1 MTQIKSYSFQG
12 KRAIIRVDFNV
23 PLHKETLE
31 VQDDKR
37 IKAALPTIKWVLNH
51 GGSVVLLS
59 HFGRPKNGPEDRFSM
74 RHVLSRLQD
83 LLEVPIGFSATL
95 QEGVHRSKE
104 LIPGEVMLLENVRF
118 FEGETENN
126 SALST
131 EFAKL
136 GDCFI
141 NDAFGSAHRA
151 HSSTTGIALFFPN
164 DRMMGFLMEEEL
176 NNAQRVLSNPAR
188 PFTAI
193 IGGAKVS
200 DKILIIENLLS
211 IASDI
216 IIGGGMAYTF
226 AKAMGGQI
234 GNSLVEEDR
243 LDNVKTILSKANQWG
258 VRLHLP
264 QDSVI
269 ADSFSGHASTQITSS
284 HHIPEGWM
292 GLDIGPNSIDDFKK
306 VILSSKT
313 VLWNGPM
320 GVFEWEPFA
329 EGTKNIAL
337 AVAEA
342 TSLGAYSLIGGGD
355 SASAIA
361 QFELLDKV
369 SYVSTGG
376 GALLELFEGKELPGI
391 QALG

>member
-1 MTQIKSYSFQG
+1 MSQMKSYSFQG

-37 IKAALPTIKWVLNH
+37 IKAALPTINWVLNH

-59 HFGRPKNGPEDRFSM
+59 HFGRPKNGPEDRFSL
-74 RHVLSRLQD
+74 RHVYERLQD
-83 LLEVPIGFSATL
+83 LLGVPIGFSATL
-95 QEGVHRSKE
+95 EEGILRSKE
-104 LIPGEVMLLENVRF
+104 LIPGEVILLENVRF
-118 FEGETENN
+118 FEGETDN
-126 SALST
+126 SPTLSA

-151 HSSTTGIALFFPN
+151 HSTTAGIASFFPN

-176 NNAQRVLSNPAR
+176 NNAQRVLSNPSR

-200 DKILIIENLLS
+200 DKMLIIENLLS

-226 AKAMGGQI
+226 AKALGGQI

-243 LDNVKTILSKANQWG
+243 LDNVKTILSKAKQLG
-258 VRLHLP
+258 VKLHLP

-269 ADSFSGHASTQITSS
+269 ADSFSAHALTQITSS
-284 HHIPEGWM
+284 HRIPEGWM
-292 GLDIGPNSIDDFKK
+292 GLDIGPDSIDDFKK

-320 GVFEWEPFA
+320 GVFEWEPFSH
-329 EGTKNIAL
+329 GTRNIAL

-342 TSLGAYSLIGGGD
+342 TALGAYSLIGGGD

-361 QFELLDKV
+361 QFELVDRV

-391 QALG
+391 KALG

>member
-1 MTQIKSYSFQG
+1 MTDIRSYSFDG

-23 PLHKETLE
+23 PLHKETMQ

-37 IKAALPTIKWVLNH
+37 IKAALPTLNWVLNH

-74 RHVLSRLQD
+74 RHVLPRLQE
-83 LLEVPIGFSATL
+83 LLGVHIGFSSTL
-95 QEGVHRSKE
+95 EEGILRSKE
-104 LIPGEVMLLENVRF
+104 LNAGDVMLMENVRF
-118 FEGETENN
+118 FEGETDND
-126 SALST
+126 SVLS
-131 EFAKL
+131 EGFSKL

-151 HSSTTGIALFFPN
+151 HSSTAGIASYFPE
-164 DRMMGFLMEEEL
+164 DRMMGLLMKEEI
-176 NNAQRVLSNPAR
+176 NNAQRVLSNPVK

-243 LDNVKTILSKANQWG
+243 LENVKTILSKANQLG

-284 HHIPEGWM
+284 HHILEGWM
-292 GLDIGPNSIDDFKK
+292 GLDIGPNSIDNFKK

-342 TSLGAYSLIGGGD
+342 TSSGAYSLIGGGD

-361 QFELLDKV
+361 QFELADKV

-391 QALG
+391 RALG

>member
-1 MTQIKSYSFQG
+1 MKTYSFQG

-59 HFGRPKNGPEDRFSM
+59 HFGRPKNGPEDRFSL
-74 RHVLSRLQD
+74 RHVFERLQE
-83 LLEVPIGFSATL
+83 LLGAPIAYSATL
-95 QEGVHRSKE
+95 EEGILRSKG
-104 LIPGEVMLLENVRF
+104 LSPGEVMLLENVRF
-118 FEGETENN
+118 FEGETDN
-126 SALST
+126 SATLSA

-151 HSSTTGIALFFPN
+151 HSSTTGIASFFPN

-176 NNAQRVLSNPAR
+176 NNAQRVLSNPSR

-200 DKILIIENLLS
+200 DKMLIIENLLS

-243 LDNVKTILSKANQWG
+243 LDNVKTILSKANQLG
-258 VRLHLP
+258 VKLHLP

-284 HHIPEGWM
+284 RDIPKGWM
-292 GLDIGPNSIDDFKK
+292 GLDIGPNSIDDFNK

-320 GVFEWEPFA
+320 GVFEWEPFSH
-329 EGTKNIAL
+329 GTRNIAL

-342 TSLGAYSLIGGGD
+342 TALGAYSLIGGGD

-361 QFELLDKV
+361 QFELVDRV

-391 QALG
+391 KALR

>member
-1 MTQIKSYSFQG
+1 MSQMKSYSFQG

-59 HFGRPKNGPEDRFSM
+59 HFGRPKNGPEDRFSL
-74 RHVLSRLQD
+74 RHVFGRLQD
-83 LLEVPIGFSATL
+83 LLEAPLGFSATL
-95 QEGVHRSKE
+95 EEGILRSKE
-104 LIPGEVMLLENVRF
+104 LIAGEVLLLANVRF
-118 FEGETENN
+118 FDGETDN
-126 SALST
+126 SSSLSA

-151 HSSTTGIALFFPN
+151 HSSTAGIASFFPN

-176 NNAQRVLSNPAR
+176 NNAQRVLSNPSR

-200 DKILIIENLLS
+200 DKMLIIENLLS

-226 AKAMGGQI
+226 AKALGGQI

-243 LDNVKTILSKANQWG
+243 LENVKTILSKAKQLG
-258 VRLHLP
+258 VKLHLP

-269 ADSFSGHASTQITSS
+269 ADSFSADALTQITSS
-284 HHIPEGWM
+284 HLIPEGWM

-320 GVFEWEPFA
+320 GVFEWGPFSL
-329 EGTKNIAL
+329 GTRNIAL

-342 TSLGAYSLIGGGD
+342 TALGAYSLIGGGD

-361 QFELLDKV
+361 QFELLDRV

-391 QALG
+391 KALG

>member
-1 MTQIKSYSFQG
+1 MSQMKSYSFQG

-37 IKAALPTIKWVLNH
+37 IKAALPTINWVLNH

-59 HFGRPKNGPEDRFSM
+59 HFGRPKNGSEDRFSL
-74 RHVLSRLQD
+74 RHVYERLQD
-83 LLEVPIGFSATL
+83 LLGVPIGFSATL
-95 QEGVHRSKE
+95 EEGILRSKE
-104 LIPGEVMLLENVRF
+104 LIPGEVILLENVRF
-118 FEGETENN
+118 FEGETDN
-126 SALST
+126 SPTLSA

-151 HSSTTGIALFFPN
+151 HSTTSGIASFFPN

-176 NNAQRVLSNPAR
+176 NNAQRVLSNASR

-200 DKILIIENLLS
+200 DKMLIIENLLS

-243 LDNVKTILSKANQWG
+243 LDNVKTILLKANQLG
-258 VRLHLP
+258 VKLHLP

-269 ADSFSGHASTQITSS
+269 ADSFSADALTQITSS

-292 GLDIGPNSIDDFKK
+292 GLDIGPNSIDDFNK

-313 VLWNGPM
+313 ILWNGPM
-320 GVFEWEPFA
+320 GVFEWVPFSH
-329 EGTKNIAL
+329 GTRNIAL

-342 TSLGAYSLIGGGD
+342 TALGAYSLIGGGD

-361 QFELLDKV
+361 QFELVDRV

-391 QALG
+391 KALG

>member
-1 MTQIKSYSFQG
+1 MKSYSFQG
-12 KRAIIRVDFNV
+12 KRVTIRVDFNV

-59 HFGRPKNGPEDRFSM
+59 HFGRPKNGPEDRFSL
-74 RHVLSRLQD
+74 RHVFERLQE
-83 LLEVPIGFSATL
+83 LLGAPIAFSATL
-95 QEGVHRSKE
+95 EEGILRSKE
-104 LIPGEVMLLENVRF
+104 LSPGEVMLLENVRF
-118 FEGETENN
+118 FEGETDN
-126 SALST
+126 SPTLSA

-151 HSSTTGIALFFPN
+151 HSSTTGIASFFPN

-176 NNAQRVLSNPAR
+176 NNAQRVLSNPSR

-200 DKILIIENLLS
+200 EKMLIIENLLS

-226 AKAMGGQI
+226 AKALGSHI

-243 LDNVKTILSKANQWG
+243 LDNVKIILSKAKQLG
-258 VRLHLP
+258 VKLHLP

-284 HHIPEGWM
+284 RDIPKGWM
-292 GLDIGPNSIDDFKK
+292 GLDIGPNSIDDFNK

-320 GVFEWEPFA
+320 GVFEWEPFSH
-329 EGTKNIAL
+329 GTRNIAL

-342 TSLGAYSLIGGGD
+342 TTLGAYSLIGGGD

-361 QFELLDKV
+361 QFELVDRV

-391 QALG
+391 KALR

>member
-1 MTQIKSYSFQG
+1 MTDIRSYSFDG

-23 PLHKETLE
+23 PLHKETMQ

-37 IKAALPTIKWVLNH
+37 IKAALPTLNWVLNH

-74 RHVLSRLQD
+74 RHVLPRLQE
-83 LLEVPIGFSATL
+83 LLGVHIGFSSTL
-95 QEGVHRSKE
+95 EEGILRSKE
-104 LIPGEVMLLENVRF
+104 LNAGDVMLMENVRF
-118 FEGETENN
+118 FEGETDND
-126 SALST
+126 SVLS
-131 EFAKL
+131 EGFSKL

-151 HSSTTGIALFFPN
+151 HSSTAGIASYFPE
-164 DRMMGFLMEEEL
+164 DRMMGLLMKEEI
-176 NNAQRVLSNPAR
+176 NNAQRVLSNPVK

-243 LDNVKTILSKANQWG
+243 LENVKTILSKANQLG

-269 ADSFSGHASTQITSS
+269 ADSFSADALTQITSS
-284 HHIPEGWM
+284 HYIPEGWM

-320 GVFEWEPFA
+320 GVFEWGPFSL
-329 EGTKNIAL
+329 GTRNIAL

-342 TSLGAYSLIGGGD
+342 TALGAYSLIGGGD

-361 QFELLDKV
+361 QFELLDRV

-391 QALG
+391 KALG

>member
-1 MTQIKSYSFQG
+1 MSQMKTYSFQG

-37 IKAALPTIKWVLNH
+37 IQAALPTIKWVLNH

-59 HFGRPKNGPEDRFSM
+59 HFGRPKNGPEDRFSL
-74 RHVLSRLQD
+74 RHVFERLQE
-83 LLEVPIGFSATL
+83 LLGAPIAYSATL
-95 QEGVHRSKE
+95 EEGILRSKG
-104 LIPGEVMLLENVRF
+104 LSPGEVMLLENVRF
-118 FEGETENN
+118 FEGETDNF
-126 SALST
+126 SALSA

-151 HSSTTGIALFFPN
+151 HSSTTGIASFFPN

-176 NNAQRVLSNPAR
+176 NNAQRVLFNPSR

-200 DKILIIENLLS
+200 DKMLIIENLLS

-226 AKAMGGQI
+226 AKALGGQI

-243 LDNVKTILSKANQWG
+243 LDNVKTILSKANQLG
-258 VRLHLP
+258 VKLHLP

-284 HHIPEGWM
+284 REIPEGWM
-292 GLDIGPNSIDDFKK
+292 GLDIGPKSIDDFKK

-320 GVFEWEPFA
+320 GVFEWPPFSH
-329 EGTKNIAL
+329 GTRNIAL

-342 TSLGAYSLIGGGD
+342 TALGAYSLIGGGD

-361 QFELLDKV
+361 QFELVDRV

-391 QALG
+391 KALG

>member
-1 MTQIKSYSFQG
+1 MKSYSFQG

-37 IKAALPTIKWVLNH
+37 IKAALPTINWVLNH

-59 HFGRPKNGPEDRFSM
+59 HFGRPKNGPEDRFSL
-74 RHVLSRLQD
+74 RHVFERLQG
-83 LLEVPIGFSATL
+83 LLGAPIGFSSTL
-95 QEGVHRSKE
+95 EEGILRSKE

-118 FEGETENN
+118 FEGETDN
-126 SALST
+126 SPTLSA
-131 EFAKL
+131 EYAKL

-151 HSSTTGIALFFPN
+151 HSSTTGIASFFPN
-164 DRMMGFLMEEEL
+164 DRIMGFLMEEEL
-176 NNAQRVLSNPAR
+176 NNAQRVLSNPSR

-200 DKILIIENLLS
+200 DKMLIIENLLS

-226 AKAMGGQI
+226 AKALGGQI

-243 LDNVKTILSKANQWG
+243 LDNVKTILLKADQLG
-258 VRLHLP
+258 VKLHLP

-269 ADSFSGHASTQITSS
+269 ADSFSADALTQITSS

-292 GLDIGPNSIDDFKK
+292 GLDIGPNSIEDFKK

-320 GVFEWEPFA
+320 GVFEWEPFSH
-329 EGTKNIAL
+329 GTRNICL
-337 AVAEA
+337 SCCRSHFFG
-342 TSLGAYSLIGGGD
+342 SLFPD
-355 SASAIA
+355 RWR
-361 QFELLDKV
+361 
-369 SYVSTGG
+369 
-376 GALLELFEGKELPGI
+376 
-391 QALG
+391 

>member
-1 MTQIKSYSFQG
+1 MSQMKSYSFQG

-37 IKAALPTIKWVLNH
+37 IKAALPTINWVLNH

-59 HFGRPKNGPEDRFSM
+59 HFGRPKNGSEDRFSL
-74 RHVLSRLQD
+74 RHVYERLQD
-83 LLEVPIGFSATL
+83 LLGVPIGFSATL
-95 QEGVHRSKE
+95 EGGILRSKE
-104 LIPGEVMLLENVRF
+104 LIPGEVILLENVRF
-118 FEGETENN
+118 FEGETDN
-126 SALST
+126 SPTLSA

-151 HSSTTGIALFFPN
+151 HSTTVGIASFFPN

-176 NNAQRVLSNPAR
+176 NNAQRVLSNPSR

-200 DKILIIENLLS
+200 DKMLIIENLLS

-243 LDNVKTILSKANQWG
+243 LDNVKTILSKAKQLG
-258 VRLHLP
+258 VKLHLP

-269 ADSFSGHASTQITSS
+269 ADSFSADALTQITSS

-320 GVFEWEPFA
+320 GVFEWEPFSH
-329 EGTKNIAL
+329 GTRNIAL

-342 TSLGAYSLIGGGD
+342 TALGAYSLIGGGD

-361 QFELLDKV
+361 QFELVNRV

-391 QALG
+391 KALG

>member
-1 MTQIKSYSFQG
+1 MSQMKSYSFQG

-59 HFGRPKNGPEDRFSM
+59 HFGRPKNGPEDRFSL
-74 RHVLSRLQD
+74 RHVFGRLQD
-83 LLEVPIGFSATL
+83 LLEAPLGFSATL
-95 QEGVHRSKE
+95 EEGILRSKE
-104 LIPGEVMLLENVRF
+104 LIAGEVLLLENVRF
-118 FEGETENN
+118 FEGETDN
-126 SALST
+126 SSSLSA

-151 HSSTTGIALFFPN
+151 HSSTAGIASFFPN

-176 NNAQRVLSNPAR
+176 NNAQRVLSNPSR

-200 DKILIIENLLS
+200 DKMLIIENLLS

-226 AKAMGGQI
+226 AKALGGQI

-243 LDNVKTILSKANQWG
+243 LENVKTILSKAKQLG
-258 VRLHLP
+258 VKLHLP

-269 ADSFSGHASTQITSS
+269 ADSFSADALTQITSS
-284 HHIPEGWM
+284 HQIPEGWM

-320 GVFEWEPFA
+320 GVFEWGSFSH
-329 EGTKNIAL
+329 GTRNIAL

-342 TSLGAYSLIGGGD
+342 TALGAYSLIGGGD

-361 QFELLDKV
+361 QFELVDRV

-391 QALG
+391 KAIG

>member
-1 MTQIKSYSFQG
+1 MSQMKSYSFQG

-37 IKAALPTIKWVLNH
+37 IKAALTTINWVLNH

-59 HFGRPKNGPEDRFSM
+59 HFGRPKNGPEDRFSL
-74 RHVLSRLQD
+74 RHVYERLQD
-83 LLEVPIGFSATL
+83 LLGVPIGFSATL
-95 QEGVHRSKE
+95 EEGILRSKE
-104 LIPGEVMLLENVRF
+104 LIPGEVILLENVRF
-118 FEGETENN
+118 FEGETDN
-126 SALST
+126 SPTLSA

-151 HSSTTGIALFFPN
+151 HSTTAGIASFFPN

-176 NNAQRVLSNPAR
+176 NNAQRVLSNPSR

-200 DKILIIENLLS
+200 DKMLIIENLLS

-226 AKAMGGQI
+226 AKALGGQI

-243 LDNVKTILSKANQWG
+243 LDNVKTILSKAKQLG
-258 VRLHLP
+258 VKLHLP

-269 ADSFSGHASTQITSS
+269 ANSFSADALTQITSS

-320 GVFEWEPFA
+320 GVFEWEPFSH
-329 EGTKNIAL
+329 GTRNIAL

-342 TSLGAYSLIGGGD
+342 TALGAYSLIGGGD

-361 QFELLDKV
+361 QFELVDRV

-391 QALG
+391 KALG

>member
-1 MTQIKSYSFQG
+1 MSQMKSYSFQG
-12 KRAIIRVDFNV
+12 KRAVIRVDFNV

-37 IKAALPTIKWVLNH
+37 IKAALPTINWVLNH

-59 HFGRPKNGPEDRFSM
+59 HFGRPKNGPEDRFSL
-74 RHVLSRLQD
+74 RHVLVRLQE
-83 LLEVPIGFSATL
+83 LLGVSVAFSLTLEEGFL
-95 QEGVHRSKE
+95 KSKE
-104 LIPGEVMLLENVRF
+104 LNAGDIMLMENVRF
-118 FEGETENN
+118 FKGETENN
-126 SALST
+126 STLSA

-151 HSSTTGIALFFPN
+151 HSSTTGIASFFPN

-176 NNAQRVLSNPAR
+176 NNAQRVLSNPSS

-200 DKILIIENLLS
+200 DKMLIIENLVS

-226 AKAMGGQI
+226 AQAMGGQI

-243 LDNVKTILSKANQWG
+243 LDNVKTILSQANQKG

-264 QDSVI
+264 VDSVI
-269 ADSFSGHASTQITSS
+269 ADSFSADASTQITSS
-284 HHIPEGWM
+284 HHIPKGWM

-320 GVFEWEPFA
+320 GVFEWEPFSR
-329 EGTKNIAL
+329 GTRDIAL

-361 QFELLDKV
+361 QFALVDKV

-391 QALG
+391 KALD

>member
-1 MTQIKSYSFQG
+1 MKFYSFQG
-12 KRAIIRVDFNV
+12 KRAVIRVDFNV

-37 IKAALPTIKWVLNH
+37 IKAALPTINWVLNH

-59 HFGRPKNGPEDRFSM
+59 HFGRPKNGPEDRFSL
-74 RHVLSRLQD
+74 RHVLVRLQE
-83 LLEVPIGFSATL
+83 LLRASVAFSLTLEEGFLKST
-95 QEGVHRSKE
+95 E
-104 LIPGEVMLLENVRF
+104 LNPGDIMLMENVRF

-126 SALST
+126 SALSA
-131 EFAKL
+131 EFAKM

-151 HSSTTGIALFFPN
+151 HSSTAGIASFFPN

-176 NNAQRVLSNPAR
+176 NNAQRVLSNPSR

-200 DKILIIENLLS
+200 DKMLIIENLVS

-243 LDNVKTILSKANQWG
+243 LDNVKTILAQANQKG

-264 QDSVI
+264 VDSVI
-269 ADSFSGHASTQITSS
+269 ADSFSADASTQIISS
-284 HHIPEGWM
+284 HHIPMGWM
-292 GLDIGPNSIDDFKK
+292 GLDVGPNSIDDFKK

-320 GVFEWEPFA
+320 GVFEWKPFSQ
-329 EGTKNIAL
+329 GTRDIAL

-361 QFELLDKV
+361 QFELVDKV

-391 QALG
+391 KALG

>member
-1 MTQIKSYSFQG
+1 MSQMKTYSFQG

-59 HFGRPKNGPEDRFSM
+59 HFGRPKNGPEDRFSL
-74 RHVLSRLQD
+74 RHVFERLQE
-83 LLEVPIGFSATL
+83 LLGAPIAYSATL
-95 QEGVHRSKE
+95 EEGILRSKG
-104 LIPGEVMLLENVRF
+104 LSPGEVMLLENVRF
-118 FEGETENN
+118 FEGETDN
-126 SALST
+126 SATLSA

-151 HSSTTGIALFFPN
+151 HSSTTGIASFFPN

-176 NNAQRVLSNPAR
+176 NNAQRVLSNPSR

-200 DKILIIENLLS
+200 DKMLIIENLLS

-243 LDNVKTILSKANQWG
+243 LDNVKTILSKANQLG
-258 VRLHLP
+258 VKLHLP

-284 HHIPEGWM
+284 RDIPKGWM
-292 GLDIGPNSIDDFKK
+292 GLDIGPNSIDDFNK

-320 GVFEWEPFA
+320 GVFEWEPFSH
-329 EGTKNIAL
+329 GTRNIAL

-342 TSLGAYSLIGGGD
+342 TALGAYSLIGGGD

-361 QFELLDKV
+361 QFELVDRV

-391 QALG
+391 KALR

>member
-1 MTQIKSYSFQG
+1 MSQMKSYSFQG

-23 PLHKETLE
+23 PLHKKTLE

-37 IKAALPTIKWVLNH
+37 IKAALPTINWVLNH

-59 HFGRPKNGPEDRFSM
+59 HFGRPKNGPEDRFSL
-74 RHVLSRLQD
+74 RHVFDRLQG
-83 LLEVPIGFSATL
+83 LLGAPIGFSSTL
-95 QEGVHRSKE
+95 EEGILRSKE

-118 FEGETENN
+118 FEGETDN
-126 SALST
+126 SPTLSA
-131 EFAKL
+131 EYAKL

-151 HSSTTGIALFFPN
+151 HSSTTGIASFFPN
-164 DRMMGFLMEEEL
+164 DRIMGFLMEEEL
-176 NNAQRVLSNPAR
+176 NNAQRVLSNPSR

-200 DKILIIENLLS
+200 DKMLIIENLLS

-243 LDNVKTILSKANQWG
+243 LDNVKTILLKADQLG
-258 VRLHLP
+258 VKLHVP

-269 ADSFSGHASTQITSS
+269 ADSFSADALTQITSS

-292 GLDIGPNSIDDFKK
+292 GLDIGPNSIEDFKK

-320 GVFEWEPFA
+320 GVFEWEPFSH
-329 EGTKNIAL
+329 GTRNIAL

-376 GALLELFEGKELPGI
+376 GALLELFEGKELPGVK
-391 QALG
+391 ALR

>member
-1 MTQIKSYSFQG
+1 MSQMKSYSFQG
-12 KRAIIRVDFNV
+12 KRVTIRVDFNV

-59 HFGRPKNGPEDRFSM
+59 HFGRPKNGPEDRFSL
-74 RHVLSRLQD
+74 RHVFERLQE
-83 LLEVPIGFSATL
+83 LLGAPIAFSATL
-95 QEGVHRSKE
+95 EEGILRSKE
-104 LIPGEVMLLENVRF
+104 LSPGEVMLLENVRF
-118 FEGETENN
+118 FEGETDN
-126 SALST
+126 SPTLSA

-151 HSSTTGIALFFPN
+151 HSSTTGIASFFPN

-176 NNAQRVLSNPAR
+176 NNAQRVLSNPSR

-200 DKILIIENLLS
+200 EKMLIIENLLS

-226 AKAMGGQI
+226 AKALGSHI

-243 LDNVKTILSKANQWG
+243 LDNVKIILSKAKQLG
-258 VRLHLP
+258 VKLHLP

-284 HHIPEGWM
+284 RDIPKGWM
-292 GLDIGPNSIDDFKK
+292 GLDIGPNSIDDFNK

-320 GVFEWEPFA
+320 GVFEWEPFSH
-329 EGTKNIAL
+329 GTRNIAL

-342 TSLGAYSLIGGGD
+342 TTLGAYSLIGGGD

-361 QFELLDKV
+361 QFELVDRV

-391 QALG
+391 KALR

>member
-1 MTQIKSYSFQG
+1 MIQMKSYSFQG
-12 KRAIIRVDFNV
+12 KRAVIRVDFNV

-37 IKAALPTIKWVLNH
+37 IKAAMPTVKWVLKQ

-59 HFGRPKNGPEDRFSM
+59 HFGRPKNGPEDRFSL
-74 RHVLSRLQD
+74 RHVRQK
-83 LLEVPIGFSATL
+83 L
-95 QEGVHRSKE
+95 QECLDCYVEFAETLAEAIQKSKA
-104 LIPGEVMLLENVRF
+104 LALGSVLLVENVRF
-118 FEGETENN
+118 FEGETDNS
-126 SALST
+126 SALSA

-151 HSSTTGIALFFPN
+151 HSSTAGIASFFPN

-176 NNAQRVLSNPAR
+176 NNAQRVLSNPSR

-200 DKILIIENLLS
+200 DKMLIIENLLS

-243 LDNVKTILSKANQWG
+243 LENVKTILSKANQLG

-269 ADSFSGHASTQITSS
+269 ADSFSGHATTQITSS
-284 HHIPEGWM
+284 HDIPEGWM
-292 GLDIGPNSIDDFKK
+292 GLDIGPNSMDNFKK

-320 GVFEWEPFA
+320 GVFEWEPFSH
-329 EGTKNIAL
+329 GTRNIAL

-342 TSLGAYSLIGGGD
+342 TALGAYTLIGGGD

-361 QFELLDKV
+361 QFELAEKV

-391 QALG
+391 KALG

>member
-1 MTQIKSYSFQG
+1 MSQMKTYSFQG

-37 IKAALPTIKWVLNH
+37 IQAALPTIKWVLNH

-59 HFGRPKNGPEDRFSM
+59 HFGRPKNGPEDRFSL
-74 RHVLSRLQD
+74 RHVFERLQE
-83 LLEVPIGFSATL
+83 LLGAPIAYSATL
-95 QEGVHRSKE
+95 EEGILRSKG
-104 LIPGEVMLLENVRF
+104 LSPGEVMLLENVRF
-118 FEGETENN
+118 FEGETDNF
-126 SALST
+126 SALSA

-151 HSSTTGIALFFPN
+151 HSSTTGIASFFPN

-176 NNAQRVLSNPAR
+176 NNAQRVLSNPSR

-200 DKILIIENLLS
+200 DKMLIIENLLS

-226 AKAMGGQI
+226 AKALGGQI

-243 LDNVKTILSKANQWG
+243 LDNVKTILSKANQLG
-258 VRLHLP
+258 VKLHLP

-284 HHIPEGWM
+284 REIPEGWM
-292 GLDIGPNSIDDFKK
+292 GLDIGPKSIDDFKK

-320 GVFEWEPFA
+320 GVFEWPPFSH
-329 EGTKNIAL
+329 GTRNIAL

-342 TSLGAYSLIGGGD
+342 TALGAYSLIGGGD

-361 QFELLDKV
+361 QFELVDRV

-391 QALG
+391 KALG

>member
-1 MTQIKSYSFQG
+1 MSQIKSYSFHG

-23 PLHKETLE
+23 PLNKDTME

-37 IKAALPTIKWVLNH
+37 IVAALPTINWVLQH
-51 GGSVVLLS
+51 GGAVVLLS
-59 HFGRPKNGPEDRFSM
+59 HFGRPKNGPEDRFSL
-74 RHVLSRLQD
+74 RHVLQKLQD
-83 LLEVPIGFSATL
+83 CLDSAVEFAETLEVAI
-95 QEGVHRSKE
+95 QKSKALSSE
-104 LIPGEVMLLENVRF
+104 SVLLVENVRF
-118 FEGETENN
+118 FVGETDND
-126 SALST
+126 AVLS
-131 EFAKL
+131 EVFSKL

-151 HSSTTGIALFFPN
+151 HSSTAGIASFFPN
-164 DRMMGFLMEEEL
+164 DRMLGFLMEEEI
-176 NNAQRVLSNPAR
+176 NNAQRVLSNPEK

-200 DKILIIENLLS
+200 DKIWIIENLLTL
-211 IASDI
+211 ASDI

-226 AKAMGGQI
+226 AKALGGQI

-243 LDNVKTILSKANQWG
+243 IDTVQAILSKANQLG

-264 QDSVI
+264 EDSLI
-269 ADSFSGHASTQITSS
+269 ADSFSMNAATKVSLTNE
-284 HHIPEGWM
+284 IPNYWM
-292 GLDIGPNSIDDFKK
+292 GLDLGPKSIEAFTK
-306 VILSSKT
+306 VVLSSKT

-320 GVFEWEPFA
+320 GVFEWEPFS
-329 EGTKNIAL
+329 EGTRRVAL

-342 TSLGAYSLIGGGD
+342 TDKGAYSLIGGGD
-355 SASAIA
+355 SAAAIA
-361 QFELLDKV
+361 KFNLVQQV

-391 QALG
+391 KALN

>member
-1 MTQIKSYSFQG
+1 MIQMKSYSFQG
-12 KRAIIRVDFNV
+12 KRAVIRVDFNV
-23 PLHKETLE
+23 PLHKETME

-37 IKAALPTIKWVLNH
+37 IKAAMPTVKWVLKQ

-59 HFGRPKNGPEDRFSM
+59 HFGRPKNGPEDRFSL
-74 RHVLSRLQD
+74 RHVRQK
-83 LLEVPIGFSATL
+83 L
-95 QEGVHRSKE
+95 QESLDCSVEFAETLAEAIQKSKA
-104 LIPGEVMLLENVRF
+104 LAPGSVLLVENVRF
-118 FEGETENN
+118 FEGETDND
-126 SALST
+126 AVLS
-131 EFAKL
+131 ESFSKL
-136 GDCFI
+136 GYCFI

-151 HSSTTGIALFFPN
+151 HSSTVGIAKFFSKE
-164 DRMMGFLMEEEL
+164 RMMGFLMEEEL
-176 NNAQRVLSNPAR
+176 NNAQRVLSNPSR

-200 DKILIIENLLS
+200 DKMLIIENLLS

-243 LDNVKTILSKANQWG
+243 LENVKTILSKANQLG

-269 ADSFSGHASTQITSS
+269 ADSFSGHATTQITSS
-284 HHIPEGWM
+284 HDIPEGWM
-292 GLDIGPNSIDDFKK
+292 GLDIGPNSIDNFKK

-320 GVFEWEPFA
+320 GVFEWEPFSH
-329 EGTKNIAL
+329 GTRNIAL

-342 TSLGAYSLIGGGD
+342 TALGAYTLIGGGD

-361 QFELLDKV
+361 QFELAEKV

-391 QALG
+391 KALG